1 MATEASINAQLSD
14 VNASISSLLSGAPFD
29 HEQGRLK
36 IDKSPML
43 KELREYK
50 KELEAQLVMV
60 PAVKTRHVDTDISR
74 MGQESTLFRGDIVE

>member
-14 VNASISSLLSGAPFD
+14 VNAAIASLLSGAPFD

-36 IDKSPML
+36 IEKSRML
-43 KELREYK
+43 DMLTKRQTM
-50 KELEAQLVMV
+50 LEAQLVMV